1 MKMTFLPALV
11 LALAG
16 VSCAPSSPETRIAAQ
31 PVLFESLPARQQQ
44 LVRQGSI
51 DKGMSTDAVSLAWG
65 RPSRQFEGSDG
76 GVATL
81 RWEYTGTTPVYSNS
95 HFGSF
100 GHSRHHGRWGRGP
113 FYGSGIGQEVTFIP
127 YRRATVLFREGRV
140 SSWERIR

>member
-1 MKMTFLPALV
+1 MKMMFLPASV

-16 VSCAPSSPETRIAAQ
+16 ASCAPSTPETRIAAQ
-31 PVLFESLPARQQQ
+31 PALFQSLPARHQE

-51 DKGMSTDAVSLAWG
+51 DRGMSTDAVSLAWG

-76 GVATL
+76 QVATL

-95 HFGSF
+95 HFGGF
-100 GHSRHHGRWGRGP
+100 GTGRHGRWGRGS
-113 FYGSGIGQEVTFIP
+113 FYGSGIGQEVTFVP